1 MRLRLARIWFIQEE
15 YELSVFGNSNVRN
28 LKETFEKSNLFL
40 WIPLINSDKFYVPL
54 VVRYGIVDNL
64 LNNEKR
70 II

>member
-54 VVRYGIVDNL
+54 VVRYGILDNL